1 VLSKN
6 LTDQII
12 EILNT
17 KINSSIEI
25 TAVSPVSGG
34 CINNAVKLHTTS
46 GDYFLKWNNAAAFP
60 GMFEAEAKGLNL
72 LNATKSFRIPKV
84 IAAGTADKESFL
96 LLEFIQPGHKTCDYW
111 RDFGTALAELHRN
124 TNSHFGLNHPNYI
137 GFLPQQNNFHSS
149 WSEFFVL
156 KRIEPQIRI
165 AKNAGKINQ
174 QTTQKFQQLFSKIP
188 EIFPEEKPALL
199 HGDLWSGNIMATAEN
214 QPCIYDPAVYF
225 GHREMDLAMS
235 KLFWGFDNLFYQ
247 NYNEHYPLE
256 KNWQKRSDICNL
268 YPLMV
273 HVNLFGGGY
282 LSQVEAIL
290 RPF

>member
-1 VLSKN
+1 VLSKD
-6 LTDQII
+6 LTDQAI
-12 EILNT
+12 EILG
-17 KINSSIEI
+17 KKLNSSVKII
-25 TAVSPVSGG
+25 SINPISGG
-34 CINNAVKLHTTS
+34 CINNAVKLSANS

-60 GMFEAEAKGLNL
+60 GMFEAEAKGLIH

-84 IAAGTADKESFL
+84 IAAGIADKESFL
-96 LLEFIQPGHKTCDYW
+96 LLEFIQPGHKSQGYW
-111 RDFGTALAELHRN
+111 KNFGTALAELHRN
-124 TNSHFGLNHPNYI
+124 TNSHFGLDHPNYI
-137 GFLPQQNNFHSS
+137 GSLPQQNNFHSS

-156 KRIEPQIRI
+156 ERIEPQIRI
-165 AKNAGKINQ
+165 AKNAEKINQ
-174 QTTQKFQQLFSKIP
+174 QTIEKFQQLFTKIK
-188 EIFPEEKPALL
+188 EIFPEEPPALL
-199 HGDLWSGNIMATAEN
+199 HGDLWSGNIMAAAGN

-235 KLFWGFDNLFYQ
+235 KLFGGFDNLFYQ